1 MNILLTNDDGIDSYG
16 LKFLAQKLREKH
28 EVWIVAPD
36 SEKSGSSHS
45 ITLFEPVKVNK
56 IDDRNFV
63 CWGTPAD
70 CVLIGLIGLIEKKID
85 VVISGFNMN
94 PNLGTDIIYSGT
106 AAAARQGALLGKPS
120 FAVSLN
126 STEDFSGFEYPSEFI
141 LKNLELFLNL
151 WSEDHFLNI
160 NFPDNLRDGFEGV
173 NVSITFPTL
182 RIYDNEIVKYYAPNG
197 NLYCFLGGDKPGSK
211 NEVGSDSYA
220 FSNGEISI
228 SPIFIHPT
236 NHRVEE
242 IYKKADF
249 WCGEKSI

>member
-1 MNILLTNDDGIDSYG
+1 LRILLTNDDGINSEG
-16 LKFLAQKLREKH
+16 LKFLAEKLMREH
-28 EVWIVAPD
+28 DVWIVAPD

-45 ITLFEPVKVNK
+45 ITLFEPVKVEK
-56 IDDRNFV
+56 VTEQTFV

-70 CVLIGLIGLIEKKID
+70 CVLIGLIGLVEREID
-85 VVISGFNMN
+85 VVISGFNMT

-126 STEDFSGFEYPSEFI
+126 PSGGPSIFEYSADFI
-141 LKNLELFLNL
+141 VRNMELFLKL

-160 NFPDNLRDGFEGV
+160 NFPDNLRDGFDNVE
-173 NVSITFPTL
+173 VSITFPTL
-182 RIYDNEIVKYYAPNG
+182 RIYDNEIIKYYAPNG
-197 NLYCFLGGDKPGSK
+197 NLYCFLGGDKPASK

-220 FSNGEISI
+220 FSRGNISI

-242 IYKKADF
+242 VYRKAKF
-249 WCGEKSI
+249 WCGER